1 MTTENA
7 DAIKENGVVAVGINN
22 TVKTAQIM
30 LMKDT
35 QMKSTIKY
43 TSNVLFNLN
52 GKTLGVENG
61 TSIQYLKDFR
71 IKDGTVHFVGSLRGI
86 TGAISQ
92 SEQASGAFL
101 ADNVKFIN
109 NITNGRT
116 LNLGGSY
123 SKDIKITNCI
133 FNVMNMH
140 PIYAAPTNAKVE
152 ISNCNIAN
160 TCTTQSSA
168 MFVGGKEVIVK
179 GNTINTQS
187 MGVYSANG
195 NNVPLEDEN
204 SLATY
209 SVGGLIL
216 SNSGMITSNYWL
228 SEVYDAQITNAH
240 KNGDLYIH
248 NIHMLTGCSAG
259 WSLEDLILHGLP
271 SVNKMISSLPA
282 KHLSTLCNQMVNFL
296 GIMQNEWASAQ
307 SLAHFDTLLVPFIH
321 KDKLSK
327 KMVYDC
333 LESFIYGINIPSRWG
348 TQAPFSQITLDWNIP
363 KEFLSRKA
371 IVAGLEE
378 DFTYADC
385 QVEMKILHDALFE
398 VLNKGDISGRGFQ
411 FPIVALYLHENFDW
425 MQEEELFKACA
436 KYGTPYFLTQEKQD
450 VEGYFGYKPLC
461 GSMGVVTLNLVRLAY
476 LSSSKDDFFKRLDNL
491 SDVAIR
497 SFEVKRQVLNQLLE
511 AGLYPYTKAYI
522 SDFNDY
528 YGTLGV
534 VGMNEACLNAK
545 WLQKDLM
552 DMHAQKFAQEVL
564 NFLNQK
570 ISNQAQKLNLEATPA
585 ESVCTHFAKMDK
597 EKYPEIQSFG
607 YYTNSTHLDVAST
620 DDVFEALRI
629 QQRVQTLYSGAT
641 SFPVFMDHGIENWKM
656 AALLVKTIYE
666 NYNIP
671 VFTITPTYSVCT
683 DHGYV
688 FGKQDVCPICQKP
701 LEIYSRVS
709 GYYRNLEDWNEGK
722 QKEFSRRK
730 TYSI

>member
-1 MTTENA
+1 MIEVEKRDGSIVDFDPSKIFSAISKAFDSLHMEKDDAIINLLVLRATA
-7 DAIKENGVVAVGINN
+7 DFQAKIKENRISVEMIQDSVE
-22 TVKTAQIM
+22 
-30 LMKDT
+30 
-35 QMKSTIKY
+35 
-43 TSNVLFNLN
+43 
-52 GKTLGVENG
+52 KTLSESGYYPVAKTYILYRKQRENVRK
-61 TSIQYLKDFR
+61 IQSTANEYIHLVNSYL
-71 IKDGTVHFVGSLRGI
+71 H
-86 TGAISQ
+86 
-92 SEQASGAFL
+92 
-101 ADNVKFIN
+101 
-109 NITNGRT
+109 
-116 LNLGGSY
+116 
-123 SKDIKITNCI
+123 
-133 FNVMNMH
+133 
-140 PIYAAPTNAKVE
+140 
-152 ISNCNIAN
+152 
-160 TCTTQSSA
+160 
-168 MFVGGKEVIVK
+168 
-179 GNTINTQS
+179 
-187 MGVYSANG
+187 

-228 SEVYDAQITNAH
+228 SEVYDAQITKAH

-363 KEFLSRKA
+363 KEFLNRKA

-398 VLNKGDISGRGFQ
+398 VLNKGDISDRGFQ
-411 FPIVALYLHENFDW
+411 FPIVALYLHSNFDW

-476 LSSSKDDFFKRLDNL
+476 LSNSKDDFFKRLDSL

-511 AGLYPYTKAYI
+511 AGLYPYTTAYI

-570 ISNQAQKLNLEATPA
+570 ISSQAQKLNLEATPA
-585 ESVCTHFAKMDK
+585 ESVCTHFAKIDK

-629 QQRVQTLYSGAT
+629 QQKVQTLYSGAT